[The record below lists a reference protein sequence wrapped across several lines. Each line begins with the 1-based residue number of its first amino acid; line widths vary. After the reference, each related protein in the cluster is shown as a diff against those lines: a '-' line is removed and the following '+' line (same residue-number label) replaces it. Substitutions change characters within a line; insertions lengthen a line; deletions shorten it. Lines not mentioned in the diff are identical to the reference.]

1 MKGKKNL
8 ERAII
13 LGLILSTSVYGNAW
27 AEEIYDISNF
37 RNLANPINIT
47 KDTIVNG
54 TGTSIGGDEVNN
66 TISGKVITVG
76 DGVNFTLNN
85 LAGNHMNIKGNG
97 NININLDHDAGAN
110 GGAIYI
116 NGNIIA
122 NKLTIDTSKTP
133 NTKGIYTYG
142 GDVVLDVNELDI
154 KANSHGI
161 FTTGD
166 ATSDVIIN
174 DTNKVSITTDGAH
187 GIVNSGNASHVNNII
202 IKSDRENSL
211 VDIFSHT
218 AGISN
223 NNSGGGVINIK
234 ADTISIGT
242 DNLYAVRGDH
252 GDIILT
258 AKNNIISGG
267 TSGVHTLN
275 GDIKIT
281 AEEGNQIATTNNK
294 DVTLGAIYT
303 STDKEGNPGNGTIE
317 IIANNGNNKVN
328 AVTDGVHTKGNGTVD
343 LIANGY
349 NSIISDKNA
358 VYNNG
363 TNTINIKAVASENES
378 TSTLADYNDYNN
390 ILIAG
395 ENGVKSDSTGTTNV
409 IADNNN
415 YIAGTTNGIL
425 SDGAGTITVTAGN
438 DNTIGQYTDENNV
451 THTSK
456 TGIDVTQ
463 GTVNVTAGGSNSI
476 YGNLNGINVNGANSK
491 VSLNSAANV
500 ITVNNSAGAQV
511 NGINVDNDGFTE
523 VNSTNGNIEIN
534 VETSGALANAINVG
548 DINGGG
554 EVKLTTTNNG
564 DVLINVVTGMP
575 NATNGNV
582 YGIQADKAGKVTIDS
597 ANNVVVNTESTVV
610 DNLNGGND
618 VSAIEAHAAGVIDID
633 AKQILS
639 VDTKDINSVN
649 YGIRAYEASALVDI
663 DTKGKN
669 EYGYGV
675 LVNSSG
681 KQSHAVYAQD
691 ASTEIT
697 AEGGGIYISADG
709 IEATDALYLAAINVD
724 SHSNLNAN
732 GDIVLTAY
740 NDTDTYVNTNYVAGV
755 YTNSYSGYK
764 SNAEVTGHDIYIK
777 AESENNNTFG
787 VYAYNAAGTNEYN
800 TIILDGHNVVIESNK
815 LNGTGGY
822 GIYSSTSTIDIT
834 ASEGTQINS
843 TGYGIYSQNN
853 SNIDIIAN
861 GSNNIKSSTDG
872 IRTFDS
878 DIYLESVN
886 GNNIITA
893 TDNGIYAM
901 SWFDDYYDANKVVL
915 NANNN
920 IITSDSNGIYTGGN
934 TTGETTAV
942 NLTAE
947 TNNNILSAKTTVTD
961 EETGETGD
969 YGTAYAVSALSGSSV
984 DLAAGEQNYL
994 LGAVY
999 ANGTGTNVNVKGKDG
1014 STATNVIRSHAAIAN
1029 AGDIDTTTEGSE
1041 FTGKTFYSALYAED
1055 GANIK
1060 LDGNNIIGTW
1070 ADSED
1075 DDMLE
1080 RTVWAYNKGTIDIT
1094 GAAQIGTDR
1103 YDSSPNSADVAIA
1116 AGTATKLTKDIVDN
1130 YDETDNPRA
1139 TITVNYDDFKDENG
1153 VSISKSN
1160 ISGDILS
1167 AYAGLVDISTDNSE
1181 AGINING
1188 NLLAGNNGIL
1198 SVDLGK
1204 GGTLIG
1210 RADDYGD
1217 AGYVGNIE
1225 NEGDTNEHQN
1235 FYNPEFS
1242 STIYSGGRVDLEM
1255 GDGSTWYVTGQSW
1268 ITSINTENAQGDT
1281 QDTRATIDLTTLYEN
1296 DEADATT
1303 AHALTVYDFKGDADF
1318 KMNLSGDRT
1327 NSDML
1332 YMKHADGTYRI
1343 NLVDAVTTDEINSDQ
1358 NGNEFSGL
1366 RFATVGSDSNVNFAV
1381 GSYDNG
1387 GAFNVEY
1394 EVGTDEY
1401 GGTETAHEND
1411 VYNGDSLN
1419 SGKPGSDMVDG
1430 FFGSNGEPVS
1440 SDSNTESGIS
1450 TMDLQAAN
1458 NIMLMSEE
1466 VATLDETA
1474 AAANDAADY
1483 NATNH
1488 KIIARLGEE
1497 ISDTGKTILNMSR
1510 ANYSNAIYMDR
1521 LNKRLGEARYINSE
1535 EDEGMW
1541 VRIRHDRIGKDDA
1554 YRSQNTMYELGYD
1567 QKQECDN
1574 GERRVGMA
1582 IDYMHGDTGYD
1593 QIAGKGE
1600 IDRYGLWLYDT
1611 WMGDKGHYADY
1622 VAKWGHLSN
1631 DFEVY
1636 TMNDKTKQVTGDYS
1650 NNVFSVSAEY
1660 GRKKDIG
1667 NDWYFE
1673 PQVQAQ
1679 LARVTG
1685 ADYTT
1690 NQGTKVSVD
1699 GINSLIGRAGFRLGK
1714 DFGEEKQSTVY
1725 IKADVLHEFLGDQDV
1740 RVLDKSSDNKWAG
1753 ISYEN
1758 EGTWYDVG
1766 FGFATQMSKNS
1777 YAFMD
1782 FEKSFGNDNDETYQ
1796 INVGMQWSF

>member
-13 LGLILSTSVYGNAW
+13 LGLILSTGVYGSAW
-27 AEEIYDISNF
+27 AKDLGTITDGSYNDKYDVSVNIIADDNSPAIKIDGKIVEIITDNPADGRIS
-37 RNLANPINIT
+37 
-47 KDTIVNG
+47 IVSDDNA
-54 TGTSIGGDEVNN
+54 IDVNN
-66 TISGKVITVG
+66 GKVILKAA
-76 DGVNFTLNN
+76 DENYISVN
-85 LAGNHMNIKGNG
+85 GQ
-97 NININLDHDAGAN
+97 
-110 GGAIYI
+110 Y
-116 NGNIIA
+116 
-122 NKLTIDTSKTP
+122 
-133 NTKGIYTYG
+133 GI
-142 GDVVLDVNELDI
+142 V
-154 KANSHGI
+154 
-161 FTTGD
+161 TTGD
-166 ATSDVIIN
+166 
-174 DTNKVSITTDGAH
+174 
-187 GIVNSGNASHVNNII
+187 
-202 IKSDRENSL
+202 ENSK
-211 VDIFSHT
+211 VT
-218 AGISN
+218 
-223 NNSGGGVINIK
+223 
-234 ADTISIGT
+234 
-242 DNLYAVRGDH
+242 
-252 GDIILT
+252 LT
-258 AKNNIISGG
+258 AKNNTIISAGG
-267 TSGVHTLN
+267 SSSSA
-275 GDIKIT
+275 IK
-281 AEEGNQIATTNNK
+281 AGYDEN
-294 DVTLGAIYT
+294 
-303 STDKEGNPGNGTIE
+303 DKSSIE
-317 IIANNGNNKVN
+317 IISTEGDIAITIGNKDNPFGNNNAIEAKGGNLSLNASEDIILNSYSNKSTDGSAVRIEHGGN
-328 AVTDGVHTKGNGTVD
+328 AV
-343 LIANGY
+343 L
-349 NSIISDKNA
+349 
-358 VYNNG
+358 
-363 TNTINIKAVASENES
+363 
-378 TSTLADYNDYNN
+378 
-390 ILIAG
+390 
-395 ENGVKSDSTGTTNV
+395 
-409 IADNNN
+409 
-415 YIAGTTNGIL
+415 
-425 SDGAGTITVTAGN
+425 TAGN
-438 DNTIGQYTDENNV
+438 DVLIESVNTNSTSYGLYVGLLNNYVGKVEQSSLNINSANNISIVSSGSSAYGISSNLSKVELASGNDTIIDVMSKRPDNDNGLISSVGVYNNEGTIIINDQEQEKYGDINISVNSINTNALGIQSYMYGNSGSNTVLNGENISISSNAEWNRDDV
-451 THTSK
+451 SGITTFSA
-456 TGIDVTQ
+456 TGIELNGIGDNKVEINANNDVNISAGIDNKTNTATYAS
-463 GTVNVTAGGSNSI
+463 GITATGNLSNVSINAGGSTAISAN
-476 YGNLNGINVNGANSK
+476 GNG
-491 VSLNSAANV
+491 
-500 ITVNNSAGAQV
+500 
-511 NGINVDNDGFTE
+511 E
-523 VNSTNGNIEIN
+523 VNS
-534 VETSGALANAINVG
+534 
-548 DINGGG
+548 
-554 EVKLTTTNNG
+554 
-564 DVLINVVTGMP
+564 
-575 NATNGNV
+575 
-582 YGIQADKAGKVTIDS
+582 
-597 ANNVVVNTESTVV
+597 
-610 DNLNGGND
+610 
-618 VSAIEAHAAGVIDID
+618 
-633 AKQILS
+633 
-639 VDTKDINSVN
+639 
-649 YGIRAYEASALVDI
+649 
-663 DTKGKN
+663 
-669 EYGYGV
+669 
-675 LVNSSG
+675 
-681 KQSHAVYAQD
+681 
-691 ASTEIT
+691 
-697 AEGGGIYISADG
+697 
-709 IEATDALYLAAINVD
+709 
-724 SHSNLNAN
+724 
-732 GDIVLTAY
+732 
-740 NDTDTYVNTNYVAGV
+740 
-755 YTNSYSGYK
+755 
-764 SNAEVTGHDIYIK
+764 
-777 AESENNNTFG
+777 
-787 VYAYNAAGTNEYN
+787 
-800 TIILDGHNVVIESNK
+800 
-815 LNGTGGY
+815 Y
-822 GIYSSTSTIDIT
+822 GIY
-834 ASEGTQINS
+834 GM
-843 TGYGIYSQNN
+843 NN
-853 SNIDIIAN
+853 SNIDIN
-861 GSNNIKSSTDG
+861 SYFNNT
-872 IRTFDS
+872 
-878 DIYLESVN
+878 VN
-886 GNNIITA
+886 AGT
-893 TDNGIYAM
+893 Y
-901 SWFDDYYDANKVVL
+901 
-915 NANNN
+915 
-920 IITSDSNGIYTGGN
+920 GIYTSNSNVTLTSNNGTN
-934 TTGETTAV
+934 KVETSTTAIRGRNNSMV
-942 NLTAE
+942 NLTANE
-947 TNNNILSAKTTVTD
+947 NQIIANTGVWGESSSQVNLTANDINNEITTTGFGIYADSASNVNLIANKGINSIDSGNSTAVYSSGENTIVDLTAKGNSVIADTGIWGLNNGKVSLDASTLTNEITADAYGIFADTKSDIDLNAGNSNNILAAKTTITD
-961 EETGETGD
+961 EDTGVSVD
-969 YGTAYAVSALSGSSV
+969 YGQQSAVYALSGSSV

-999 ANGTGTNVNVKGKDG
+999 ANGTGTNVEVKGKDG

-1041 FTGKTFYSALYAED
+1041 FKGKTFYSALYAED

-1075 DDMLE
+1075 DYMLE
-1080 RTVWAYNKGTIDIT
+1080 RTVRAYNEGTIDIT

-1139 TITVNYDDFKDENG
+1139 TVTVNYDDFKDENG

-1167 AYAGLVDISTDNSE
+1167 AYAGQVDIATDNSE
-1181 AGINING
+1181 AGINIYG

-1225 NEGDTNEHQN
+1225 NEGDSNEHQN

-1255 GDGSTWYVTGQSW
+1255 GAGSTWYVTGQSW
-1268 ITSINTENAQGDT
+1268 ITSINTEKAQGDT
-1281 QDTRATIDLTTLYEN
+1281 KDTRATIDLTTLYEN

-1318 KMNLSGDRT
+1318 KMNLSGDRA

-1366 RFATVGSDSNVNFAV
+1366 RFATVGSDSNVNFVV

-1401 GGTETAHEND
+1401 GGAETAHEND

-1430 FFGSNGEPVS
+1430 FFGSDGEPVS
-1440 SDSNTESGIS
+1440 SDNNTESGIS

-1466 VATLDETA
+1466 AATLDETA

-1636 TMNDKTKQVTGDYS
+1636 TMQNGDKVTGDYS

-1667 NDWYFE
+1667 SDWYFE

>member
-8 ERAII
+8 ERAIV
-13 LGLILSTSVYGNAW
+13 LGLLLSTSVYSNVLAEKTYTIEEFRDLGNEIPI
-27 AEEIYDISNF
+27 EEN
-37 RNLANPINIT
+37 
-47 KDTIVNG
+47 TIVNG

-66 TISGKVITVG
+66 TISGKVITVS

-85 LAGNHMNIKGNG
+85 LAGNHMDIKGNG
-97 NININLDHDAGAN
+97 NIFINLDHDAGAN

-116 NGNIIA
+116 NGNITA

-174 DTNKVSITTDGAH
+174 DTDKVSITTDGAH

-223 NNSGGGVINIK
+223 NNSGGGVIDIK

-252 GDIILT
+252 GDIILN
-258 AKNNIISGG
+258 AKNNTISGG

-281 AEEGNQIATTNNK
+281 AEKGNQIATTNNK

-425 SDGAGTITVTAGN
+425 SDGAGTITVTAVN
-438 DNTIGQYTDENNV
+438 DNIIGQYTYKDENNSDVIV
-451 THTSK
+451 TSN
-456 TGIDVTQ
+456 TGINVTE
-463 GTVNVTAGGSNSI
+463 GTVNVTAGSSNNI
-476 YGNLNGINVNGANSK
+476 YGTNIGVSVSGENSK
-491 VSLNSAANV
+491 VTMTGVDNI
-500 ITVNNSAGAQV
+500 ITVNDSNELIDNTSGIYVSDGGTYQIVKNNGNNTNINVTAHVKNAY
-511 NGINVDNDGFTE
+511 GINAEKQGF
-523 VNSTNGNIEIN
+523 
-534 VETSGALANAINVG
+534 
-548 DINGGG
+548 
-554 EVKLTTTNNG
+554 
-564 DVLINVVTGMP
+564 
-575 NATNGNV
+575 
-582 YGIQADKAGKVTIDS
+582 
-597 ANNVVVNTESTVV
+597 
-610 DNLNGGND
+610 
-618 VSAIEAHAAGVIDID
+618 
-633 AKQILS
+633 
-639 VDTKDINSVN
+639 
-649 YGIRAYEASALVDI
+649 VDI
-663 DTKGKN
+663 DTDNLEINTYFNSTFSGGN
-669 EYGYGV
+669 HLRGLYVEQSNVDIDSAGIVNLYVSSTNSYDENSATHGV
-675 LVNSSG
+675 YVETNDTENKTYSDSIADINANSINITSISTGNSLSTSFGVEAKTVPDDGSKANVNLTTNG
-681 KQSHAVYAQD
+681 
-691 ASTEIT
+691 ENGILIT
-697 AEGGGIYISADG
+697 AQSTGTAYG
-709 IEATDALYLAAINVD
+709 
-724 SHSNLNAN
+724 LNAADNAEINITAYN
-732 GDIVLTAY
+732 GDIVIKANGGNGSVSEGIQVDSIDIASSNKDVSAKVDISAENTNVAGSYAGLHANYGKSFINLTAKSGS
-740 NDTDTYVNTNYVAGV
+740 NTVFGGTIGVRSENGADVGITADSGSNYV
-755 YTNSYSGYK
+755 T
-764 SNAEVTGHDIYIK
+764 TD
-777 AESENNNTFG
+777 
-787 VYAYNAAGTNEYN
+787 
-800 TIILDGHNVVIESNK
+800 
-815 LNGTGGY
+815 NGAY
-822 GIYSSTSTIDIT
+822 GIYTTNAPGGNITSNTFTNGKDAVVVLDAKNNIIDK
-834 ASEGTQINS
+834 SK
-843 TGYGIYSQNN
+843 YGIYGYCYTDTDLIADVQN
-853 SNIDIIAN
+853 S
-861 GSNNIKSSTDG
+861 
-872 IRTFDS
+872 
-878 DIYLESVN
+878 
-886 GNNIITA
+886 ITA
-893 TDNGIYAM
+893 NRYGIYAT
-901 SWFDDYYDANKVVL
+901 FDTEV
-915 NANNN
+915 
-920 IITSDSNGIYTGGN
+920 T
-934 TTGETTAV
+934 
-942 NLTAE
+942 
-947 TNNNILSAKTTVTD
+947 LSA
-961 EETGETGD
+961 GD
-969 YGTAYAVSALSGSSV
+969 NNYIASGDTANGFGNAYAVYAFDNGGFKGSNV
-984 DLAAGEQNYL
+984 LLDAVNQNYL

-999 ANGTGTNVNVKGKDG
+999 ANGNDEQGN
-1014 STATNVIRSHAAIAN
+1014 ATTVTLDSKENVIRSYAVINN
-1029 AGDIDTTTEGSE
+1029 AGDLNTNEE
-1041 FTGKTFYSALYAED
+1041 FKDKSVVSALYAQN
-1055 GANIK
+1055 GANIE
-1060 LDGNNIIGTW
+1060 LTGENYIGTY
-1070 ADSED
+1070 ADNTD
-1075 DDMLE
+1075 KDTLE
-1080 RTVWAYNKGTIDIT
+1080 RTVWAYNEGTIDIT

-1116 AGTATKLTKDIVDN
+1116 AGTATNLTKDIVDN
-1130 YDETDNPRA
+1130 YDETYNPRA
-1139 TITVNYDDFKDENG
+1139 TVTVNYDDFKDEKG
-1153 VSISKSN
+1153 VSINKSN

-1225 NEGDTNEHQN
+1225 NEGDSNEHQN

-1255 GDGSTWYVTGQSW
+1255 GAGSTWYVTGQSW
-1268 ITSINTENAQGDT
+1268 ITSINTEKAQGDT
-1281 QDTRATIDLTTLYEN
+1281 KDTRATIDLTTLYEN

-1366 RFATVGSDSNVNFAV
+1366 RFATVGSDSKVNFVV

-1401 GGTETAHEND
+1401 GGAETAHEND

-1430 FFGSNGEPVS
+1430 FFGSDGEPVS
-1440 SDSNTESGIS
+1440 SDNNTESGIS

-1466 VATLDETA
+1466 AATLDETA

-1636 TMNDKTKQVTGDYS
+1636 TMQNGDKVTGDYS

>member
-13 LGLILSTSVYGNAW
+13 LGLILSTGVYGTAL
-27 AEEIYDISNF
+27 AE
-37 RNLANPINIT
+37 PIEAVDNENSSEYTSVIL
-47 KDTIVNG
+47 D
-54 TGTSIGGDEVNN
+54 TSIEINDGD
-66 TISGKVITVG
+66 
-76 DGVNFTLNN
+76 
-85 LAGNHMNIKGNG
+85 NG
-97 NININLDHDAGAN
+97 NI
-110 GGAIYI
+110 
-116 NGNIIA
+116 
-122 NKLTIDTSKTP
+122 
-133 NTKGIYTYG
+133 
-142 GDVVLDVNELDI
+142 VLDNAA
-154 KANSHGI
+154 KH
-161 FTTGD
+161 T
-166 ATSDVIIN
+166 
-174 DTNKVSITTDGAH
+174 VSITANGEK
-187 GIVNSGNASHVNNII
+187 SNISL
-202 IKSDRENSL
+202 KGENTAIW
-211 VDIFSHT
+211 VADDIL
-218 AGISN
+218 AGTT
-223 NNSGGGVINIK
+223 VTLK
-234 ADTISIGT
+234 AD
-242 DNLYAVRGDH
+242 
-252 GDIILT
+252 GDIIIDADNGIQANAKAREDENVSQINLT
-258 AKNNIISGG
+258 AKNN
-267 TSGVHTLN
+267 
-275 GDIKIT
+275 KIT
-281 AEEGNQIATTNNK
+281 ANKIGIYSTGGVDVLLNAESNEIISKGEYGIQATQSSDGYLTLTATNGDNIVKAENGTAIRANGEKVISLNATGNNIVIGGVYGVQNTQTNELVKNNDK
-294 DVTLGAIYT
+294 IYT
-303 STDKEGNPGNGTIE
+303 DI
-317 IIANNGNNKVN
+317 
-328 AVTDGVHTKGNGTVD
+328 DGLN
-343 LIANGY
+343 
-349 NSIISDKNA
+349 
-358 VYNNG
+358 
-363 TNTINIKAVASENES
+363 
-378 TSTLADYNDYNN
+378 
-390 ILIAG
+390 
-395 ENGVKSDSTGTTNV
+395 NV
-409 IADNNN
+409 IYGGDTAA
-415 YIAGTTNGIL
+415 I
-425 SDGAGTITVTAGN
+425 SDGAGITDINATEN
-438 DNTIGQYTDENNV
+438 NTIGQYTDENKV
-451 THTSK
+451 THTSN
-456 TGIDVTQ
+456 TGINVTE
-463 GTVNVTAGGSNSI
+463 GTVNVTADGSNSI

-491 VSLNSAANV
+491 VSLNSAENV
-500 ITVNNSAGAQV
+500 ITVNNSAGAKV
-511 NGINVDNDGFTE
+511 NGINVDDDGFTE
-523 VNSTNGNIEIN
+523 VKSTNGNIEIN
-534 VETSGALANAINVG
+534 VETTGTHANAINVG
-548 DINGGG
+548 NINGGG
-554 EVKLTTTNNG
+554 EVKLTTINNG

-575 NATNGNV
+575 DATNGNV
-582 YGIQADKAGKVTIDS
+582 YGIRADKVGKVTIDS

-709 IEATDALYLAAINVD
+709 IETTDALYLTAINVD
-724 SHSNLNAN
+724 SHSILNAN

-740 NDTDTYVNTNYVAGV
+740 NDADTYVNTNYVAGV
-755 YTNSYSGYK
+755 YTNSYNGYK
-764 SNAEVTGHDIYIK
+764 SNAEISGHDIYIK
-777 AESENNNTFG
+777 AESENN
-787 VYAYNAAGTNEYN
+787 A
-800 TIILDGHNVVIESNK
+800 S
-815 LNGTGGY
+815 Y
-822 GIYSSTSTIDIT
+822 GIYAINASSESGSNKVELYGHNIVINADGYQGISYGILSTN
-834 ASEGTQINS
+834 SEVNIVSNANNQISS
-843 TGYGIYSQNN
+843 TGYGVYAWDSYGSD
-853 SNIDIIAN
+853 SNI
-861 GSNNIKSSTDG
+861 TVE
-872 IRTFDS
+872 TT
-878 DIYLESVN
+878 
-886 GNNIITA
+886 GNNILYGYSSGVVSSGKNALIDIDAIKGTNMIASDGTA
-893 TDNGIYAM
+893 IQSNNSAKAYLT
-901 SWFDDYYDANKVVL
+901 ANKNNEISASTGVWTQSNGYL
-915 NANNN
+915 NLDAVNN
-920 IITSDSNGIYTGGN
+920 IMDVDEFGIYT
-934 TTGETTAV
+934 A
-942 NLTAE
+942 
-947 TNNNILSAKTTVTD
+947 TNSKADLIANEANNIYAGNIIVAESERGNLYYGQQSAV
-961 EETGETGD
+961 
-969 YGTAYAVSALSGSSV
+969 YALSGSSV

-999 ANGTGTNVNVKGKDG
+999 ANGSGTNVDVKGKDG
-1014 STATNVIRSHAAIAN
+1014 STATNVIRSHAAISN

-1070 ADSED
+1070 ADSGKD
-1075 DDMLE
+1075 AMLE
-1080 RTVWAYNKGTIDIT
+1080 RTVWAYNEGTIDIT
-1094 GAAQIGTDR
+1094 GAAQIRTDR

-1139 TITVNYDDFKDENG
+1139 TVTVNYDDFKDENG

-1181 AGINING
+1181 AGINITG

-1235 FYNPEFS
+1235 FYNPAFS

-1255 GDGSTWYVTGQSW
+1255 GSGSTWFVTGQSW
-1268 ITSINTENAQGDT
+1268 ITSINTEKAQGDT
-1281 QDTRATIDLTTLYEN
+1281 KDTRATIDLTTMYEN

-1318 KMNLSGDRT
+1318 KMNLSGDRA

-1366 RFATVGSDSNVNFAV
+1366 RFATVGSDSNVNFVV

-1401 GGTETAHEND
+1401 GGAETAHENN
-1411 VYNGDSLN
+1411 VYNGSSLN
-1419 SGKPGSDMVDG
+1419 SGKPGSDMVNG
-1430 FFGSNGEPVS
+1430 FFGSDGEPVS
-1440 SDSNTESGIS
+1440 SDNNTESGIS

-1466 VATLDETA
+1466 AATLDETA
-1474 AAANDAADY
+1474 AAANDATDY

-1622 VAKWGHLSN
+1622 VAKWGHFSN

-1636 TMNDKTKQVTGDYS
+1636 TMQNGDKVTGDYS

-1673 PQVQAQ
+1673 PQVQTQ

>member
-13 LGLILSTSVYGNAW
+13 LGLILSTSVYGTALARDGIFTNGFDETVENGNLEITTDKTNIGIGFNGKVEVKNGDLIINSASNSVQSGYTENATVT
-27 AEEIYDISNF
+27 I
-37 RNLANPINIT
+37 LAN
-47 KDTIVNG
+47 KVEM
-54 TGTSIGGDEVNN
+54 TSGDN
-66 TISGKVITVG
+66 
-76 DGVNFTLNN
+76 
-85 LAGNHMNIKGNG
+85 
-97 NININLDHDAGAN
+97 
-110 GGAIYI
+110 
-116 NGNIIA
+116 
-122 NKLTIDTSKTP
+122 
-133 NTKGIYTYG
+133 
-142 GDVVLDVNELDI
+142 
-154 KANSHGI
+154 GI
-161 FTTGD
+161 FTTTEADYKSTVFIGTKD
-166 ATSDVIIN
+166 RN
-174 DTNKVSITTDGAH
+174 ITGLT
-187 GIVNSGNASHVNNII
+187 I
-202 IKSDRENSL
+202 
-211 VDIFSHT
+211 T
-218 AGISN
+218 AGGQGIDN
-223 NNSGGGVINIK
+223 KNGNVYIYGNKNS
-234 ADTISIGT
+234 TISISSTNESG
-242 DNLYAVRGDH
+242 DMENQASINNAVEDGIVTVN
-252 GDIILT
+252 GGSIILEADGGNGIT
-258 AKNNIISGG
+258 NGEKMIFGFIPSGVDSETTLNSNSVTINASVNGVYNNKGSITLNTNGTNII
-267 TSGVHTLN
+267 
-275 GDIKIT
+275 
-281 AEEGNQIATTNNK
+281 
-294 DVTLGAIYT
+294 
-303 STDKEGNPGNGTIE
+303 
-317 IIANNGNNKVN
+317 N
-328 AVTDGVHTKGNGTVD
+328 ADE
-343 LIANGY
+343 
-349 NSIISDKNA
+349 NA
-358 VYNNG
+358 VYNHG
-363 TNTINIKAVASENES
+363 SGTININATNTSDIS
-378 TSTLADYNDYNN
+378 TFANYEDYNN
-390 ILIAG
+390 VLIG
-395 ENGVKSDSTGTTNV
+395 DVNGVQSDSTGTTNV
-409 IADNNN
+409 IADNDNT
-415 YIAGTTNGIL
+415 IAGTTNGIL
-425 SDGAGTITVTAGN
+425 SDGAGTINVTAGN
-438 DNTIGQYTDENNV
+438 DNYIGQYTDENNV
-451 THTSK
+451 THTSN
-456 TGIDVTQ
+456 TGINVTE
-463 GTVNVTAGGSNSI
+463 GSVNVTAGGSNSI
-476 YGNLNGINVNGANSK
+476 YGTNIGVSVRGETSK
-491 VSLNSAANV
+491 VAMTGVDNI
-500 ITVNNSAGAQV
+500 ITVNDSNVLVDNTSGIYVSDGGTYQIVKNNGNNTNINVTAHVKNAY
-511 NGINVDNDGFTE
+511 GINAEKQGF
-523 VNSTNGNIEIN
+523 
-534 VETSGALANAINVG
+534 
-548 DINGGG
+548 
-554 EVKLTTTNNG
+554 
-564 DVLINVVTGMP
+564 
-575 NATNGNV
+575 
-582 YGIQADKAGKVTIDS
+582 
-597 ANNVVVNTESTVV
+597 
-610 DNLNGGND
+610 
-618 VSAIEAHAAGVIDID
+618 
-633 AKQILS
+633 
-639 VDTKDINSVN
+639 
-649 YGIRAYEASALVDI
+649 VDI
-663 DTKGKN
+663 DTN
-669 EYGYGV
+669 DFN
-675 LVNSSG
+675 LIVNSYYDSAVG
-681 KQSHAVYAQD
+681 NGSDPRGINSKQGNVDIDADGSVNINVINNIEDSLLRNAFGITVNTQNDEIIDDKNVTTYGNAQVTID
-691 ASTEIT
+691 AS
-697 AEGGGIYISADG
+697 
-709 IEATDALYLAAINVD
+709 
-724 SHSNLNAN
+724 
-732 GDIVLTAY
+732 
-740 NDTDTYVNTNYVAGV
+740 
-755 YTNSYSGYK
+755 
-764 SNAEVTGHDIYIK
+764 
-777 AESENNNTFG
+777 
-787 VYAYNAAGTNEYN
+787 
-800 TIILDGHNVVIESNK
+800 
-815 LNGTGGY
+815 
-822 GIYSSTSTIDIT
+822 DIT
-834 ASEGTQINS
+834 I
-843 TGYGIYSQNN
+843 
-853 SNIDIIAN
+853 
-861 GSNNIKSSTDG
+861 NNIKSKGNGNLYAVFATSNTNDDTKATVNLHATGEDG
-872 IRTFDS
+872 IKIGSQTEGSAYGISAAANS
-878 DIYLESVN
+878 DIIVTADNGGVVISAVGGSETVSQGITASSIDIAASIKDNVATKVSVEGLNTNISGTYEGIYAGYGKTYVDVVANN
-886 GNNIITA
+886 GNNIITGGTIGVRSENGA
-893 TDNGIYAM
+893 DVGITADSGSNYVTTDNGNYGIYTTNAPGGNIT
-901 SWFDDYYDANKVVL
+901 SNTFTNGKDAVVVL
-915 NANNN
+915 DAKNN
-920 IITSDSNGIYTGGN
+920 IIDKSRYGIYGYCYTDTDLIADVQN
-934 TTGETTAV
+934 SITANRYGIYATFDTEV
-942 NLTAE
+942 T
-947 TNNNILSAKTTVTD
+947 LSA
-961 EETGETGD
+961 GD
-969 YGTAYAVSALSGSSV
+969 NNYIASGDTANGFGNAYAVYAFDNGGFKGSNV
-984 DLAAGEQNYL
+984 LLDAVNKNYL

-999 ANGTGTNVNVKGKDG
+999 ANGNDEQGN
-1014 STATNVIRSHAAIAN
+1014 ATTVTLDSKENVIRSYAVINN
-1029 AGDIDTTTEGSE
+1029 AGDLNTNEE
-1041 FTGKTFYSALYAED
+1041 FKDKSVVSALYAQN
-1055 GANIK
+1055 GANIE
-1060 LDGNNIIGTW
+1060 LTGENYIGTY
-1070 ADSED
+1070 ADNTD
-1075 DDMLE
+1075 KDTLE
-1080 RTVWAYNKGTIDIT
+1080 RTVWAYNEGTIDIT

-1116 AGTATKLTKDIVDN
+1116 AGTATNLTKDIVDN
-1130 YDETDNPRA
+1130 YDETYNPRA
-1139 TITVNYDDFKDENG
+1139 TVTVNYDDFKDENG
-1153 VSISKSN
+1153 VSINKSN

-1235 FYNPEFS
+1235 FYNLEFS

-1255 GDGSTWYVTGQSW
+1255 GAGSTWFVTGQSW
-1268 ITSINTENAQGDT
+1268 ITSINTEKAQGDT
-1281 QDTRATIDLTTLYEN
+1281 KDTRATIDLTTLYEN

-1318 KMNLSGDRT
+1318 KMNLSGDRA

-1366 RFATVGSDSNVNFAV
+1366 RFATVGSDSNVNFVV

-1401 GGTETAHEND
+1401 GGAETAHEND

-1430 FFGSNGEPVS
+1430 FFGSDGEPVS
-1440 SDSNTESGIS
+1440 SDNNTESGIS

-1466 VATLDETA
+1466 AATLDETA

-1636 TMNDKTKQVTGDYS
+1636 TMQNGDKVTGDYS